1 MTATTATTPRAG
13 QQRARILDAAQACF
27 VRDGFHAASMAS
39 IAEAAGM
46 SAGLIYRYFESKNA
60 IILAIIE
67 RQLRDKLDNIAKLAE
82 DPDIARKFVDF
93 FGRLRRGDPDVVN
106 PALLL
111 EIGAQ
116 ATRDPQIGAAMAH
129 SDRAAAAALGEWL
142 RQITRARG
150 LALDDAGIR
159 ARGLALQCL
168 FDGLAMR
175 AVKDPDLDPAL
186 LAAALAA
193 VLPQLL
199 ASDPA
204 SPHSRETAE
213 P

>member
-1 MTATTATTPRAG
+1 MTTARAE
-13 QQRARILDAAQACF
+13 QQRIRILDAAQACF
-27 VRDGFHAASMAS
+27 VREGFHAASMAS

-46 SAGLIYRYFESKNA
+46 SAGLIYRYFDSKSA

-67 RQLRDKLDNIAKLAE
+67 RQLQDKLANIAKLAE
-82 DPDIARKFVDF
+82 DPDIGRRFVDF
-93 FGRLRRGDPDVVN
+93 FVRLRRGDADVVN

-116 ATRDPQIGAAMAH
+116 ATRDPQIADALAH
-129 SDRAAAAALGEWL
+129 SDRAAAAALSEWL
-142 RQITRARG
+142 RQVTRARG
-150 LALDDAGIR
+150 LTLDDAGIR

-175 AVKDPDLDPAL
+175 AVKDPDLDPRL
-186 LAAALAA
+186 LAAALGV
-193 VLPQLL
+193 VLPSLL
-199 ASDPA
+199 SCDAG
-204 SPHSRETAE
+204 SREPPETRR

>member
-1 MTATTATTPRAG
+1 MTVTGATTLRAE
-13 QQRARILDAAQACF
+13 QQRTRILDAAQACF
-27 VRDGFHAASMAS
+27 VREGFHAASMAS
-39 IAEAAGM
+39 IAEAASM
-46 SAGLIYRYFESKNA
+46 SAGLIYRYFDSKSA

-67 RQLRDKLDNIAKLAE
+67 RQLQDKLANIAKLAE
-82 DPDIARKFVDF
+82 DPDIARRFVDF
-93 FGRLRRGDPDVVN
+93 FVRLRRGDPDMVN

-116 ATRDPQIGAAMAH
+116 ATRDPQIGAAVAH

-150 LALDDAGIR
+150 LDLDDAGIR

-186 LAAALAA
+186 LAAALDA

-204 SPHSRETAE
+204 PRNSLKGTE

>member
-1 MTATTATTPRAG
+1 MTTVRAE
-13 QQRARILDAAQACF
+13 QQRTRILDAAQACF

-46 SAGLIYRYFESKNA
+46 SAGLIYRYFDSKSA

-67 RQLRDKLDNIAKLAE
+67 RQLQDKLANIARLAE
-82 DPDIARKFVDF
+82 DPDIARRFVDF
-93 FGRLRRGDPDVVN
+93 FVRLRRGDPDMVN

-116 ATRDPQIGAAMAH
+116 ATRDPQIGAAVAH

-150 LALDDAGIR
+150 LDLDDAGIR

-175 AVKDPDLDPAL
+175 AVKDPGLDPAL
-186 LAAALAA
+186 LAAALDA

-204 SPHSRETAE
+204 PRNSPKGIE

>member
-1 MTATTATTPRAG
+1 MTVISATTVRAE
-13 QQRARILDAAQACF
+13 QQRIRILDAAQACF
-27 VRDGFHAASMAS
+27 VREGFHAASMAS

-46 SAGLIYRYFESKNA
+46 SAGLIYRYFDSKSA

-67 RQLRDKLDNIAKLAE
+67 RQLQDKLANIAKLAE
-82 DPDIARKFVDF
+82 DPDIARRFVDF
-93 FGRLRRGDPDVVN
+93 FVRLRRGDPDMVN

-116 ATRDPQIGAAMAH
+116 ATRDPRIGAAVAH
-129 SDRAAAAALGEWL
+129 SDRAAAEALGDWL
-142 RQITRARG
+142 RQITRSRG
-150 LALDDAGIR
+150 LDLDDAGIR

-175 AVKDPDLDPAL
+175 AVKDPGLDPAL
-186 LAAALAA
+186 LAAALDA

-199 ASDPA
+199 ASDPPPRPA
-204 SPHSRETAE
+204 TKAPES
-213 P
+213 

>member
-1 MTATTATTPRAG
+1 MTRRAD
-13 QQRARILDAAQACF
+13 QQRTRILDAAQACF
-27 VRDGFHAASMAS
+27 VREGFHAASMAT

-46 SAGLIYRYFESKNA
+46 SAGLIYRYFDSKSA
-60 IILAIIE
+60 IILAIIA
-67 RQLRDKLDNIAKLAE
+67 RQLQDKLANIAKLAE
-82 DPDIARKFVDF
+82 DPDIGRRFVDF
-93 FGRLRRGDPDVVN
+93 FARLRRGDPDVVN

-111 EIGAQ
+111 EIGAE
-116 ATRDPQIGAAMAH
+116 ATRDPQIGRAMAA
-129 SDRAAAAALGEWL
+129 SDRAAANALSGWL

-150 LALDDAGIR
+150 LELDDAGIR

-175 AVKDPDLDPAL
+175 AVKEPDLDPAV
-186 LAAALAA
+186 LAAALDA

-199 ASDPA
+199 ASDPK
-204 SPHSRETAE
+204 PHASREPAK

>member
-1 MTATTATTPRAG
+1 
-13 QQRARILDAAQACF
+13 
-27 VRDGFHAASMAS
+27 MAS

-46 SAGLIYRYFESKNA
+46 SAGLIYRYFDSKSA

-67 RQLRDKLDNIAKLAE
+67 RQLQDKLANIAKLAE
-82 DPDIARKFVDF
+82 DPDIGRRFVDF
-93 FGRLRRGDPDVVN
+93 FVRLRRGDADVVN

-116 ATRDPQIGAAMAH
+116 ATRDPQIADALAH
-129 SDRAAAAALGEWL
+129 SDRAAAAALSEWL
-142 RQITRARG
+142 RQVTRARG
-150 LALDDAGIR
+150 LTLDDAGIR

-175 AVKDPDLDPAL
+175 AVKDPDLDPRL
-186 LAAALAA
+186 LAAALGV
-193 VLPQLL
+193 VLPSLL
-199 ASDPA
+199 SCDAG
-204 SPHSRETAE
+204 SREPPETRR

>member
-1 MTATTATTPRAG
+1 MTTVRAE
-13 QQRARILDAAQACF
+13 QQRTRILDAAQACF

-46 SAGLIYRYFESKNA
+46 SAGLIYRYFDSKSA

-67 RQLRDKLDNIAKLAE
+67 RQLQDKLANIARLAE
-82 DPDIARKFVDF
+82 DPDIARRFVDF
-93 FGRLRRGDPDVVN
+93 FVRLRRGDPDMVN

-116 ATRDPQIGAAMAH
+116 ATRDPQIGAAVAH

-150 LALDDAGIR
+150 LDLDDAGIR

-186 LAAALAA
+186 LATALDA

-204 SPHSRETAE
+204 PGNSRKGTE

>member
-1 MTATTATTPRAG
+1 MTVPVATTARAEH
-13 QQRARILDAAQACF
+13 QRTRILDAAQACF
-27 VRDGFHAASMAS
+27 VREGFHAASMAT

-46 SAGLIYRYFESKNA
+46 SAGLIYRYFDSKSA

-67 RQLRDKLDNIAKLAE
+67 RQLQDKLANIARLAE
-82 DPDIARKFVDF
+82 DPDIARRFVDF
-93 FGRLRRGDPDVVN
+93 FVRLRRGDPDMVN

-116 ATRDPQIGAAMAH
+116 ATRDPQIGAAVAN

-142 RQITRARG
+142 RQITRSRG
-150 LALDDAGIR
+150 LDLDDAGIR

-175 AVKDPDLDPAL
+175 AVKDPGLDPAL
-186 LAAALAA
+186 LAAALDA

-199 ASDPA
+199 ASDSAPRP
-204 SPHSRETAE
+204 PHGSS
-213 P
+213 

>member
-1 MTATTATTPRAG
+1 MTAPVATTIRAE
-13 QQRARILDAAQACF
+13 QQRTRILDAALACF
-27 VRDGFHAASMAS
+27 VREGFHAASMAT

-46 SAGLIYRYFESKNA
+46 SAGLIYRYFDSKSA

-67 RQLRDKLDNIAKLAE
+67 RQLQDKLANIAKLAE
-82 DPDIARKFVDF
+82 DPDIARRFVDF
-93 FGRLRRGDPDVVN
+93 FVRLRRGDPDMVN

-116 ATRDPQIGAAMAH
+116 ATRDPRIGAAVAH
-129 SDRAAAAALGEWL
+129 SDRAAAEALGDWL
-142 RQITRARG
+142 RQITRSRG
-150 LALDDAGIR
+150 LDLDDAGIR

-175 AVKDPDLDPAL
+175 AVKDPGLDPAL
-186 LAAALAA
+186 LAAALDA

-199 ASDPA
+199 ASDPPPRPA
-204 SPHSRETAE
+204 TKAPES
-213 P
+213 

>member
-1 MTATTATTPRAG
+1 MTATVATTIRAE
-13 QQRARILDAAQACF
+13 QQRTRILDAAQACF
-27 VRDGFHAASMAS
+27 VREGFHAASMAT

-46 SAGLIYRYFESKNA
+46 SAGLIYRYFDSKSA

-67 RQLRDKLDNIAKLAE
+67 RQLQDKLANIARLAE
-82 DPDIARKFVDF
+82 DPDIARRFVDF
-93 FGRLRRGDPDVVN
+93 FVRLRRGDPDMVN

-116 ATRDPQIGAAMAH
+116 ATRDPQIGAAVAN

-142 RQITRARG
+142 RQITRSRG
-150 LALDDAGIR
+150 LDLDDAGIR

-175 AVKDPDLDPAL
+175 AVKDPGLDPAL
-186 LAAALAA
+186 LAAALDA
-193 VLPQLL
+193 VLPQML
-199 ASDPA
+199 ASDRTPRNA
-204 SPHSRETAE
+204 PKGTE

>member
-1 MTATTATTPRAG
+1 MTAPAATTLRAE
-13 QQRARILDAAQACF
+13 QQRTRILDAAQACF
-27 VRDGFHAASMAS
+27 VREGFHAASMAT

-46 SAGLIYRYFESKNA
+46 SAGLIYRYFDSKSA

-67 RQLRDKLDNIAKLAE
+67 RQLQDKLANIARLAE
-82 DPDIARKFVDF
+82 DPDIARRFVDF
-93 FGRLRRGDPDVVN
+93 FVRLRRGDPDMVN

-116 ATRDPQIGAAMAH
+116 ATRDPQIGAAVAN

-142 RQITRARG
+142 RQITRSRG
-150 LALDDAGIR
+150 LDLDDAGIR

-175 AVKDPDLDPAL
+175 AVKDPGLDPAL
-186 LAAALAA
+186 LAAALDA
-193 VLPQLL
+193 VLPQML

-204 SPHSRETAE
+204 PRNAPKGTE

>member
-1 MTATTATTPRAG
+1 MTVTGATTLRAE
-13 QQRARILDAAQACF
+13 QQRTRILDAAQACF
-27 VRDGFHAASMAS
+27 VREGFHAASMAS

-46 SAGLIYRYFESKNA
+46 SAGLIYRYFDSKSA

-67 RQLRDKLDNIAKLAE
+67 RQLQDKLANIAKLAE
-82 DPDIARKFVDF
+82 DPDIARRFVDF
-93 FGRLRRGDPDVVN
+93 FVRLRRGDPDMVN

-116 ATRDPQIGAAMAH
+116 ATRDPQIGAAVAH

-150 LALDDAGIR
+150 LDLDDAGIR

-186 LAAALAA
+186 LAAALDA

-204 SPHSRETAE
+204 PRNSLKGTE

>member
-1 MTATTATTPRAG
+1 MTRRAD

-39 IAEAAGM
+39 IARAAGM
-46 SAGLIYRYFESKNA
+46 SAGLIYRYFDSKSA
-60 IILAIIE
+60 IILAIID
-67 RQLRDKLDNIAKLAE
+67 RQLQDKLANIAKLAE
-82 DPDIARKFVDF
+82 DPDIGRKFVDF
-93 FGRLRRGDPDVVN
+93 FVRLRRGDPDVVN

-116 ATRDPQIGAAMAH
+116 ATRDPRIAAALAA
-129 SDRAAAAALGEWL
+129 SDRAAAEALGQWL
-142 RQITRARG
+142 RAVTRQRG
-150 LALDDAGIR
+150 LELDEAGVR
-159 ARGLALQCL
+159 AQGLALQCL

-175 AVKDPDLDPAL
+175 AVKDPDLEPAR

-193 VLPQLL
+193 VLPPLL
-199 ASDPA
+199 APGAAGDAPG
-204 SPHSRETAE
+204 SR